1 MCMSINTFLH
11 YFKCLSRLLQT
22 QNQTRFLFYILP
34 WPKPTLWFGLTPAR
48 CASHAHGGSA
58 APEAISAVESGHT
71 STAGPETWKAIA
83 WISSVKDIQIK
94 SPISS
99 CKHAQCVDVSIKA
112 VEFRETARP
121 APGSAGWGP
130 AGWWLSDSATCGA
143 WGHGQRGKLRSRE
156 RFRHGL
162 GGTGNPH
169 RQRHSANANSAPES
183 APDTGW
189 GGTGKKPHRQRHTGA
204 QALPGSRSYWAVPPS
219 CAANTGTEA
228 YLPHLKKNAV

>member
-11 YFKCLSRLLQT
+11 YFKCFSRLLQT
-22 QNQTRFLFYILP
+22 QNQTRFLFYILL
-34 WPKPTLWFGLTPAR
+34 WPKPTLWSVLTPAR

-162 GGTGNPH
+162 GERGT
-169 RQRHSANANSAPES
+169 
-183 APDTGW
+183 
-189 GGTGKKPHRQRHTGA
+189 HTGSGTQRMRTPLQRA
-204 QALPGSRSYWAVPPS
+204 LQTQAGGERGKSHTDSGTQALRHFPALVLTGLSLPPALQTQAQRLIS
-219 CAANTGTEA
+219 HTS
-228 YLPHLKKNAV
+228 KKNAV